1 MAKWIVRFLL
11 VCLFLAPVVAAQDE
25 AETPAEE
32 KSPFRERLTHQV
44 TRATSEIKIDGLLDE
59 PAWQD
64 AVEIAVDL
72 EWFPGNNVAP
82 PVETFAYLTFDDRNI
97 YVGFKCFDPDPER
110 IRAHLMRRD
119 EINTFVQDD
128 HITVQLDTFN
138 DERRAFQFRVNPL
151 GVQADAIFSEVDG
164 IEDFAWD
171 MIWTS
176 KGSID
181 AQGWVV
187 EIAFPVNQL
196 RFQRTLESQTWGVE
210 FGRSWPRSSRHRISN
225 YGRDQNRACIIC
237 QFDKAEGFENLSP
250 GKNLEINPTVV
261 GIRTEELEEFPD
273 GSLEP
278 TEEEAEVGLT
288 VRWGLT
294 PNLTLTGTVNPDFSQ
309 VEADAAQLGIN
320 ERFALFFEEKR
331 PFFLEGIDFFSTP
344 TNVVYT
350 RTVVAPDWG
359 GKITGKVGK
368 NAIGAFA
375 AGDTV
380 TPLLFPSNQGSA
392 STLLEESN
400 TSGVF
405 RYRRDVLATSTIG
418 VLYAG
423 REGTDYHNR
432 VGGIDGL
439 VRLGAK
445 DTVEFQYLR
454 TDTLYPNEVAEE
466 FGQPEGS
473 FAGNSFLLD
482 YDHRSRHWYWNLE
495 YQDRDPRVRMDSGF
509 LPRVDMRT
517 LEGTLIRTFWGNE
530 EDWWNQW
537 RIGTTGERTET
548 HDGELTDEDINVI
561 VDMRGPLQSFF
572 QLGVGR
578 AKLQNQGVFYEDL
591 DSFFFYTEFQPGGAL
606 KFELFSTGGDSVDF
620 TNNQPADELLLNPI
634 LEAKIGRHINL
645 EFDHLLQ
652 RLDVESGRLFQA
664 NLSQLRLVYNFNVRT
679 FVRGIFQYLDLER
692 NPDLYPFP
700 VEPEVQTLFTQL
712 LFSYQVNARTVLFAG
727 YTDDQLGLQDVDLT
741 QTNRTFFLK
750 IGYAWI
756 L

>member
-1 MAKWIVRFLL
+1 MTSRRMVCFLL
-11 VCLFLAPVVAAQDE
+11 ILGLAGSIARAQDE
-25 AETPAEE
+25 PDESEPE
-32 KSPFRERLTHQV
+32 PRFRQRLTHQIS
-44 TRATSEIKIDGLLDE
+44 RATSEIKIDGILDE
-59 PAWQD
+59 PAWQS
-64 AVEIAVDL
+64 AAEVAVDL
-72 EWFPGNNVAP
+72 EYFPGNNVQP
-82 PVETFAYLTFDDRNI
+82 PVETKAYLTFDDRNI
-97 YVGFKCFDPDPER
+97 YVAFKCFDPDPGQ
-110 IRAHLMRRD
+110 IRAHLMKRD

-128 HITVQLDTFN
+128 HVTIMLDTFN

-176 KGSID
+176 RGSID
-181 AQGWVV
+181 ADGWVA

-196 RFQRTLESQTWGVE
+196 RFQKTLESQMWGLE
-210 FGRSWPRSSRHRISN
+210 LGRSWPRSSRHRITN
-225 YGRDQNRACIIC
+225 VGRDRNRACIIC

-250 GKNLEINPTVV
+250 GKNLEINPTLV
-261 GIRTEELEEFPD
+261 GIRTDVLDEFPD

-278 TEEEAEVGLT
+278 EEEDAELGLT

-344 TNVVYT
+344 FNAVYT

-392 STLLEESN
+392 SALLEESN

-423 REGTDYHNR
+423 REGTGYHNR

-439 VRLGAK
+439 IRLGAK
-445 DTVEFQYLR
+445 DTLEFQYLR
-454 TDTLYPNEVAEE
+454 TDTLYPDEVVEE
-466 FGQPEGS
+466 FGQPQGS

-482 YDHRSRHWYWNLE
+482 YDHQSRNWYWNLE

-509 LPRVDMRT
+509 LPRVDIRN
-517 LEGTLIRTFWGNE
+517 LDATLIRTFWG
-530 EDWWNQW
+530 DDDTWWDQW
-537 RIGTTGERTET
+537 RIGTTGDRTED
-548 HDGELTDEDINVI
+548 HNGELTDEEVNVI
-561 VDMRGPLQSFF
+561 VDMRGPLQSFL

-578 AKLQNQGVFYEDL
+578 GKLLNQGVLYEDL
-591 DSFFFYTEFQPGGAL
+591 DDLFFYTEFQPSGAL
-606 KFELFSTGGDSVDF
+606 RFELFATGGDSVDF
-620 TNNQPADELLLNPI
+620 TNNQPADELLVNPI
-634 LEAKIGRHINL
+634 LEAKFGRHVNL
-645 EFDHLLQ
+645 ELDHLLQ
-652 RLDVESGRLFQA
+652 QLDVEGGRLFRA

-679 FVRGIFQYLDLER
+679 FVRGIFQYLDLDR
-692 NPDLYPFP
+692 NPELYLEP

-727 YTDDQLGLQDVDLT
+727 YTDDQLGLREVGLT

-750 IGYAWI
+750 IGYAWV